1 MVFNFLSRH
10 DSATSSVAPPTR
22 KVERTLTSTEQIA
35 ALSHRV
41 EELTM
46 HSELNQNLCQQLS
59 NDLVAK
65 ESERNQQNT
74 LISGLQELVR
84 KSDDKYSSQAALL
97 QQVIA
102 GLSGES
108 SAKQQA
114 IHSLERRLSLAR
126 SVATRHEN
134 TATEYRSMAEQLDE
148 LWSAKYRQLE
158 EENSIWRASHSDQVS
173 QIETLHSSL
182 QVSLASQKA
191 SHDTQIEVLQSA
203 HETALAELTA
213 DFQSKLSTVRAAHDA
228 EVDILTE
235 GYETKFEGKEKTIQ
249 FFYRRQLKT
258 EELVAKLQ
266 SQSEE
271 ITSKLSSDPE
281 SHPKSD

>member
-22 KVERTLTSTEQIA
+22 KVERTLTSAEQIA

-46 HSELNQNLCQQLS
+46 QSELNQNLCQQHF

-65 ESERNQQNT
+65 ESERDQQNT

-84 KSDDKYSSQAALL
+84 KSDDKHSSQVALL

-126 SVATRHEN
+126 SVATRHKN
-134 TATEYRSMAEQLDE
+134 TATEYCSMAEQLDE
-148 LWSAKYRQLE
+148 FWPDKCRQLE
-158 EENSIWRASHSDQVS
+158 EENRIFRASVDHQQSR
-173 QIETLHSSL
+173 IEILH
-182 QVSLASQKA
+182 AF
-191 SHDTQIEVLQSA
+191 SHN
-203 HETALAELTA
+203 
-213 DFQSKLSTVRAAHDA
+213 
-228 EVDILTE
+228 
-235 GYETKFEGKEKTIQ
+235 
-249 FFYRRQLKT
+249 
-258 EELVAKLQ
+258 
-266 SQSEE
+266 
-271 ITSKLSSDPE
+271 
-281 SHPKSD
+281 